1 MPLLKQLIA
10 NHFLQLYNFFQENS
24 GVFGYSITDLTS
36 THQEKTLSRK
46 PPPSQGIRKTTKEYA
61 SEWHHRIKCC
71 SLSQRFSF
79 DKEG

>member
-46 PPPSQGIRKTTKEYA
+46 PPPSQEFEK
-61 SEWHHRIKCC
+61 
-71 SLSQRFSF
+71 
-79 DKEG
+79 

>member
-36 THQEKTLSRK
+36 THQEKTLSR
-46 PPPSQGIRKTTKEYA
+46 A
-61 SEWHHRIKCC
+61 SHHHRKEFEKQLKNMLRNGIIE
-71 SLSQRFSF
+71 LSVVP
-79 DKEG
+79 